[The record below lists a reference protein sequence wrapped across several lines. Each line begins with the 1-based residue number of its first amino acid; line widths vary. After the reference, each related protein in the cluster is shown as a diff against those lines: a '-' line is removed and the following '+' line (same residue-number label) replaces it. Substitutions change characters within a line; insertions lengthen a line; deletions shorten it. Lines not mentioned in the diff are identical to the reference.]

1 MRRLE
6 QNGEILTKALLVSG
20 LVIGTTTIMGIQ
32 PVTRTGE
39 NYDFYYA
46 EGNLAGK
53 TDCDKGL
60 SYNPSGR
67 EDSNQ
72 QGFKDGYQDGWAKAG
87 CSLDSSKDKK

>member
-6 QNGEILTKALLVSG
+6 QNGEILIRALLISG
-20 LVIGTTTIMGIQ
+20 LVIGMTTIMGIQ
-32 PVTRTGE
+32 PVTGSGE
-39 NYDFYYA
+39 NYDYYYA

-53 TDCDKGL
+53 ADCDKGL

-72 QGFKDGYQDGWAKAG
+72 QGFSDGYQDGWTKAG
-87 CSLDSSKDKK
+87 CSLDSSKHKK